1 MKMEGAVVKP
11 NFYGA
16 GFPYRDLVDLPG
28 KLIVLEGSDGVGRST
43 QTKLLRRWLEDKGYA
58 VSDTGLRRSEMTQ
71 KGLEDARKGH
81 TLSRITMSLFYA
93 TDFADRL
100 ENQIIPA
107 LQSGFIVLS
116 DRYFYSIM
124 ARDIVR
130 GADPDWA
137 HKIYDF
143 ALIPDLI
150 LYLKADVAD
159 LVSRLIHGR
168 GLNYWEAGMDIHP
181 QNNLYDS
188 FIEYQS
194 ELILLFEQL
203 SKEYGFITIDA
214 GRPVMEVFSDLQNQ
228 IMGLLEDKDII
239 LDDDLI

>member
-1 MKMEGAVVKP
+1 MMPKP
-11 NFYGA
+11 KFYGA
-16 GFPYRDLVDLPG
+16 GFPYYDISDLPG

-43 QTKLLRRWLEDKGYA
+43 QTQLLRHWLEDEGFA

-71 KGLEDARKGH
+71 KGLEEARKGH

-107 LQSGFIVLS
+107 LQAGFIVLS

-137 HKIYDF
+137 HKIYGF
-143 ALIPDLI
+143 ALKPDLI
-150 LYLKADVAD
+150 LYLKADVSD

-168 GLNYWEAGMDIHP
+168 GLNYWEAGMDIHLS
-181 QNNLYDS
+181 NNLYDS
-188 FIEYQS
+188 FIDYQS
-194 ELILLFEQL
+194 ELILLFDRFSE
-203 SKEYGFITIDA
+203 EYGFITIDA
-214 GRPVMEVFSDLQNQ
+214 GRPVMDVFSDLQDQ
-228 IMGLLEDKDII
+228 IRDLLEDQQPI
-239 LDDDLI
+239 LEEDF